1 MSSDRQPPLNLVRQ
15 LVVGN
20 LDKPLFELLDRTLA
34 CLMQGLD
41 ARAAFYGKVDEN
53 TLEILAAQVQS
64 GPSIEPGLRMPLEAT
79 FASPEEDALGGI
91 TNIRDA
97 TKSQP
102 HKSLPMRRQ
111 LGIVSYLGAPLR
123 NARGEVIGTLAVIGK
138 GPRTFTDA
146 DEDLLLVVAGLLA
159 PRLRPEAP
167 AANGQGRAPVS
178 AVRLASEEVKE
189 PLAILRGYADMLR
202 NNEVPADKMPE
213 VAQRLAMQSE
223 TLMRIADQ
231 VMLLSRLPLELAF
244 TVRVSLGAVAQ
255 SAAARIRERLSS
267 AGMDLRLQLD
277 TQSEVWGDAT
287 LLEAALD
294 EMLHNVFQH
303 AQSATVVQ
311 LRLRQSTAERCQLIV
326 KDDGPGMSA
335 DRLAELFSPLA
346 DEQPARGQGLGLYL
360 LRRVAEA
367 HGGRAWANSL
377 EGKGT
382 TFYLELP
389 AASPDGDSAR
399 ASATAGNT
407 SA

>member
-1 MSSDRQPPLNLVRQ
+1 
-15 LVVGN
+15 
-20 LDKPLFELLDRTLA
+20 
-34 CLMQGLD
+34 
-41 ARAAFYGKVDEN
+41 
-53 TLEILAAQVQS
+53 
-64 GPSIEPGLRMPLEAT
+64 
-79 FASPEEDALGGI
+79 
-91 TNIRDA
+91 
-97 TKSQP
+97 
-102 HKSLPMRRQ
+102 
-111 LGIVSYLGAPLR
+111 
-123 NARGEVIGTLAVIGK
+123 
-138 GPRTFTDA
+138 
-146 DEDLLLVVAGLLA
+146 
-159 PRLRPEAP
+159 
-167 AANGQGRAPVS
+167 
-178 AVRLASEEVKE
+178 VKE

-277 TQSEVWGDAT
+277 THSEVWGDAT

-399 ASATAGNT
+399 ASATAGQT